1 MMVYKKLTNFF
12 KQISTLNEIS
22 SILEWDMATMM
33 PSKSRASR
41 IKQIEVLTQKKEK
54 FLFILKNKNYL
65 KKLTPPN

>member
-65 KKLTPPN
+65 KN